1 MSFSIF
7 CCVVL
12 SMKAIRS
19 PFFWVSFAMC
29 AGVMSTAL
37 ISPLYGIYKS
47 EWLLQASDISV
58 IYVVYMAGALSALL
72 FLGQLSDRIGF
83 RRVMQLS
90 LVLVFLGTGLTMLAW
105 DTLSLNLARFIVG
118 VASSL
123 MTTSASVGLRQL
135 ATGAHPS
142 RAASM
147 SSVLI
152 AFGFGLGPLVGGVIG
167 QWLPNPLITAYLPT
181 MALSAIGFFALQR
194 LDLPP
199 HDRVVIPGKPASR
212 AWLPKLIWSEREHS
226 LAFILT
232 NACAFLAFG
241 VFGLYASMS
250 PLFLEQMIDWK
261 GPFISGISIAVILFL
276 SSAAQ
281 LMTRRLPLH
290 WCGTFGLLALAL
302 CCGLLLLNLD
312 QKSPWILAAGL
323 LITAFGHGMTLL
335 SGINMVGRIAQPH
348 NHAGLL
354 STYLVLGYIG
364 SMLPVLGVGWIADHW
379 GLHLAVSI
387 FCYGV
392 IALAVLT
399 AMMFFRH
406 PHMQR
411 VS

>member
-1 MSFSIF
+1 
-7 CCVVL
+7 
-12 SMKAIRS
+12 MKAIRS

-37 ISPLYGIYKS
+37 ISPLYGLYKS
-47 EWLLQASDISV
+47 EWSLLASDISV
-58 IYVVYMAGALSALL
+58 IYVIYMAGALAALL

-90 LVLVFLGTGLTMLAW
+90 LALVFVGTGLTMIAW

-135 ATGAHPS
+135 ATGAHPN

-147 SSVLI
+147 SGVLI
-152 AFGFGLGPLVGGVIG
+152 AFGFGLGPLVGGIIG
-167 QWLPNPLITAYLPT
+167 QWLSNPLITAYLPT
-181 MALSAIGFFALQR
+181 MALSAIGLIALQR

-199 HDRVVIPGKPASR
+199 HEILTKPKGKSAGR
-212 AWLPKLIWSEREHS
+212 AWVPKLIWPEREHT
-226 LAFILT
+226 LAFMLT

-281 LMTRRLPLH
+281 LMTRRLPVH
-290 WCGTFGLLALAL
+290 WCGASGLLLLAL
-302 CCGLLLLNLD
+302 CCVLLLLNLERG
-312 QKSPWILAAGL
+312 SPWILAVGL
-323 LITAFGHGMTLL
+323 LITAAGHGMTLL
-335 SGINMVGRIAQPH
+335 SGMNMVSRIAQPH
-348 NHAGLL
+348 NHSGLL
-354 STYLVLGYIG
+354 STYLVLGYVG
-364 SMLPVLGVGWIADHW
+364 SMLPVLGVGWVADHW
-379 GLHLAVSI
+379 GLDIAVSI

-392 IALAVLT
+392 IALALVT
-399 AMMFFRH
+399 ALLFFRQ
-406 PHMQR
+406 PQMR
-411 VS
+411 ASD